1 MVFFVS
7 SLAHIERLMS
17 VNVCILMTVY
27 LTKLVQ
33 IFNIEEEASLYEKR
47 NIQPHQNKIPSG
59 NVGANHQM
67 LACYHTTFK

>member
-1 MVFFVS
+1 MCVGGWDGEYRVLLFLHLHKHTKNFFVS

-33 IFNIEEEASLYEKR
+33 IFNSEEKTSLYEK
-47 NIQPHQNKIPSG
+47 NLN
-59 NVGANHQM
+59 
-67 LACYHTTFK
+67 T

>member
-1 MVFFVS
+1 MCVGGWDGEYRVLLFLHLHKHTKMVFFVS

-33 IFNIEEEASLYEKR
+33 IFNIEEKTSLYEK
-47 NIQPHQNKIPSG
+47 KS
-59 NVGANHQM
+59 
-67 LACYHTTFK
+67 